1 MADAT
6 SAFVVIAEFSVA
18 GERLPAFLAAA
29 RADATASLASEPGCL
44 QFDVIVEGSTPNRV
58 AFYEVYAS
66 RAAFDAHLATPHVA
80 AFRAALSLVEAEMPP
95 RFFDRPAVAA

>member
-1 MADAT
+1 MAQGEAT
-6 SAFVVIAEFSVA
+6 FVVIAEFSVA
-18 GERLPAFLAAA
+18 GEKLPAFLAAA
-29 RADATASLASEPGCL
+29 RADATASLRDEPGCL
-44 QFDVIVEGSTPNRV
+44 QFDVIVGGSGPHRV
-58 AFYEVYAS
+58 VFYEVYAS